1 MSSKNTQITAGTI
14 ARTLILALALV
25 NQLLSV
31 TGHAVLPIENEDV
44 ETLVSTAWTVI
55 AAVIA
60 WWSNNSFTM
69 VARKADNYKKEL
81 KQGGDKE

>member
-1 MSSKNTQITAGTI
+1 MSTNKTNITAGTV
-14 ARTLILALALV
+14 ARTIILTLALV
-25 NQLLSV
+25 NQLLSA

-60 WWSNNSFTM
+60 WWNNNSFTAT
-69 VARKADNYKKEL
+69 AREADAYKKEL
-81 KQGGDKE
+81 KQGGGKA